1 MQNFSKALNERAKR
15 DDQLI
20 NTEMGL
26 KKGDNLT
33 EAKGWKELVSGLPED
48 KAVLVANMCENYK
61 TFVNEMR
68 EIDETSASVQVGNF
82 EKFGFP
88 IISMTAENMVTPE
101 LVSTQSLQGPSS
113 NIFYMDFVTS
123 KARGNVAKGTSVW
136 DARQGHHI
144 LGSHGGDNVPNE
156 QLFTEATGTTT
167 YTGNLGR
174 GPIRPGT
181 VEITRGGDKLVD
193 DGNGNIT
200 GTGLASGAINYL
212 TGEYSLTVSAEVNN
226 QIVDASYAINLEGQE
241 RMGLDFQITSTQ
253 LHAQELSL
261 SGKWTIEAA
270 QALKALHGQNAEASL
285 TGAISNELT
294 FEIDRIIL
302 ADLSRI
308 AGAGEVTW
316 DATAPAN
323 ISYTEHKLT
332 ILDAISEISLKIQKA
347 TNRVRPNWI
356 VGGLQFC
363 AIVEN
368 LPMFV
373 AENANKAETDGVM
386 KLGKLNR
393 YSVYCDPH
401 MAEDE
406 ALVGYKGDDWMRTGY
421 VYAPWLL
428 LYTTPTTILDDMVAR
443 KGFMT
448 SFGNKVVNNKYFGK
462 IKISNFSASF

>member
-1 MQNFSKALNERAKR
+1 M
-15 DDQLI
+15 
-20 NTEMGL
+20 
-26 KKGDNLT
+26 
-33 EAKGWKELVSGLPED
+33 
-48 KAVLVANMCENYK
+48 
-61 TFVNEMR
+61 
-68 EIDETSASVQVGNF
+68 
-82 EKFGFP
+82 
-88 IISMTAENMVTPE
+88 
-101 LVSTQSLQGPSS
+101 
-113 NIFYMDFVTS
+113 
-123 KARGNVAKGTSVW
+123 
-136 DARQGHHI
+136 
-144 LGSHGGDNVPNE
+144 
-156 QLFTEATGTTT
+156 
-167 YTGNLGR
+167 
-174 GPIRPGT
+174 
-181 VEITRGGDKLVD
+181 
-193 DGNGNIT
+193 
-200 GTGLASGAINYL
+200 
-212 TGEYSLTVSAEVNN
+212 
-226 QIVDASYAINLEGQE
+226 
-241 RMGLDFQITSTQ
+241 
-253 LHAQELSL
+253 
-261 SGKWTIEAA
+261 
-270 QALKALHGQNAEASL
+270 KALHGQNAEASL